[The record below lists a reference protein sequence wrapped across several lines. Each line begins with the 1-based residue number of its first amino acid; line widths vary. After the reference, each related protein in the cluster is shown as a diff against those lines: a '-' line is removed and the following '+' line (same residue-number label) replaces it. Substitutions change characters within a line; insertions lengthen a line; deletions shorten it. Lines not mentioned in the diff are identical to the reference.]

1 MMLKISINLHQ
12 ILFVVILIHTVQCKV
27 SLDQDSS
34 SHRHQA
40 ANKIKDSL
48 PFLGNF
54 LIEDKCQFDL
64 CGPAYTSEWGGA
76 PGQEPVA
83 GSCSGDCSLLA
94 ITLNQNKFHKEFLW
108 SACANMCG
116 KKFPADKFPEYKNRF
131 QCMESCYT
139 AYNKIS
145 PHHNI
150 ARYCLQA
157 ACRALSPDSGHQ
169 IDCFEGCAEHVS
181 GSLPETSWRVWARA
195 IAGTC
200 STTRYNATDILHQR
214 LKCADRQVWE
224 HISKVEKNAEESHA
238 SHCLTTICNNQVKC
252 GLSCLEHIHSI
263 HHGKR
268 SEWMTCSTSRDC
280 SNANDWSTRKRCADT
295 CQQNIEEE
303 REAARLNELNAEA
316 ARSQLHLYSNTAPLS
331 MYTTTTTTLL
341 HSVLCL
347 ATLITGHRF
356 L

>member
-40 ANKIKDSL
+40 SNKIKDSP

-116 KKFPADKFPEYKNRF
+116 KKFPADKFPEYKNRKG
-131 QCMESCYT
+131 Y
-139 AYNKIS
+139 
-145 PHHNI
+145 HHLI
-150 ARYCLQA
+150 CKV
-157 ACRALSPDSGHQ
+157 
-169 IDCFEGCAEHVS
+169 CFKFKH
-181 GSLPETSWRVWARA
+181 
-195 IAGTC
+195 
-200 STTRYNATDILHQR
+200 
-214 LKCADRQVWE
+214 K
-224 HISKVEKNAEESHA
+224 
-238 SHCLTTICNNQVKC
+238 
-252 GLSCLEHIHSI
+252 
-263 HHGKR
+263 
-268 SEWMTCSTSRDC
+268 
-280 SNANDWSTRKRCADT
+280 
-295 CQQNIEEE
+295 
-303 REAARLNELNAEA
+303 
-316 ARSQLHLYSNTAPLS
+316 
-331 MYTTTTTTLL
+331 
-341 HSVLCL
+341 
-347 ATLITGHRF
+347 LIF
-356 L
+356 FCWI